1 MTRTTQI
8 DEDRLEEFLGRVVAD
23 MGGAATVAN
32 VCLGDQLG
40 LYAAMDGA
48 GWISATELAG
58 ATGCHV
64 GLVQEWLDQQAA
76 AGYVR
81 ADVADGTYA
90 LPDEHAAALA
100 QRDSSVFVAGGQ
112 HVFAS
117 MFRDLDL
124 VAEAFRGDG
133 AVAWADHDASL
144 FGGVAE
150 FFRPTYQ
157 DRLTSEWIPALE
169 GVESALR
176 AGGRVA
182 DVGCGHG
189 YSTLTIA
196 AAYPDAEV
204 IGFDN
209 HDASIEQARANAQ
222 NEDLDARVRFEVT
235 ASDAFDGAYD
245 LIVFGDCLHDMGD
258 PVAVAA
264 HARTRLAEG
273 GRVMIIEPYADDDR
287 AANLALPA
295 AKVFFGGST
304 FLCTPSALS
313 QDGGHALGAQ
323 SGESGMRKVFDDA
336 GYRGFRRIAETPFNL
351 VYEAT
356 ADAR

>member
-1 MTRTTQI
+1 MTRATDI
-8 DEDRLEEFLGRVVAD
+8 DENRLDEFLGRVVAD

-32 VCLGDQLG
+32 VCLGDRLG

-58 ATGCHV
+58 ATGCQV
-64 GLVQEWLDQQAA
+64 RLVHEWLDQQAA

-81 ADVADGTYA
+81 ADVTNDTYV
-90 LPDEHAAALA
+90 LPDEQAATLA
-100 QRDSSVFVAGGQ
+100 HRDSSVFLAGGQ
-112 HVFAS
+112 HVYAS

-133 AVAWADHDASL
+133 AVSWGVHDASL

-150 FFRPTYQ
+150 LFRPTYQ
-157 DRLTSEWIPALE
+157 NRLTSDWIPALE
-169 GVESALR
+169 GVDAALR

-189 YSTLTIA
+189 YSALAIA

-209 HDASIEQARANAQ
+209 HDASIEQARANAR
-222 NEDLDARVRFEVT
+222 NEDLDTRVRFEVT
-235 ASDAFDGAYD
+235 PSDAFDGTYD

-258 PVAVAA
+258 PVTVAA

-273 GRVMIIEPYADDDR
+273 GRVMVIEPYAADDR
-287 AANLALPA
+287 AANLELPT
-295 AKVFFGGST
+295 AKLFYGGST
-304 FLCTPSALS
+304 FVCTPSALS
-313 QDGGHALGAQ
+313 QPGGHALGAQ
-323 SGESGMRKVFDDA
+323 SGESGMRAVFDDA
-336 GYRGFRRIAETPFNL
+336 GYGGFRRIAETPFNI

-356 ADAR
+356 AEAR